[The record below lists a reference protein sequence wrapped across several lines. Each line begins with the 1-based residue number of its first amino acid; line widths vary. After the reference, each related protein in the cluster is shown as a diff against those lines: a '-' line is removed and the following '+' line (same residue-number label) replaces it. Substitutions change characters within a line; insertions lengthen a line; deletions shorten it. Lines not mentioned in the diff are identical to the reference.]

1 MPKLKPSDIEMKRRL
16 AESVIAG
23 AMKLQAI
30 DNDALAVKLHI
41 APSTM
46 HLRRRQPDG
55 FRLEQLWRLV
65 DAAKLSDNDILK
77 LMGRNPD
84 GIGG

>member
-1 MPKLKPSDIEMKRRL
+1 MPKLKPSDIELKRRL

-30 DNDALAVKLHI
+30 DNDTLAVKLRI
-41 APSTM
+41 APRTM
-46 HLRRRQPDG
+46 RLRRTQPDG
-55 FRLEQLWRLV
+55 FRLDQLWRLV
-65 DAAKLSDNDILK
+65 DAAKLTNNDILK

-84 GIGG
+84 V